1 MEKLTNEHPVLSG
14 DWRQGGDWRSFT
26 WCNFE
31 NNTDDQY
38 SDLITKEDLG
48 DPFPYDTKIL
58 LSAPNTTQSADS
70 RVSEMT
76 YIQRT
81 VTLIS

>member
-1 MEKLTNEHPVLSG
+1 MEDSG
-14 DWRQGGDWRSFT
+14 H
-26 WCNFE
+26 
-31 NNTDDQY
+31 
-38 SDLITKEDLG
+38 
-48 DPFPYDTKIL
+48 PFPDHTKIL

-81 VTLIS
+81 VALIS